1 MNPIKTLFVIAA
13 LTVSSLA
20 MAEGGGDR
28 AFARMEAARNN
39 SMESKP
45 SQIDGPQEL
54 LNSLLRSQADR
65 NVITV
70 VVQMWQFL
78 SSLAVRTRF

>member
-28 AFARMEAARNN
+28 AFARMEVARNN
-39 SMESKP
+39 SMESYQIAQTQS
-45 SQIDGPQEL
+45 SQPPVAESKAKAMDHK
-54 LNSLLRSQADR
+54 NC
-65 NVITV
+65 
-70 VVQMWQFL
+70 
-78 SSLAVRTRF
+78 

>member
-28 AFARMEAARNN
+28 TFARMEVARNN
-39 SMESKP
+39 SIHFETAFTRLNGAFK
-45 SQIDGPQEL
+45 GL
-54 LNSLLRSQADR
+54 LKALRGD
-65 NVITV
+65 
-70 VVQMWQFL
+70 
-78 SSLAVRTRF
+78 

>member
-28 AFARMEAARNN
+28 AFARMEAAR
-39 SMESKP
+39 
-45 SQIDGPQEL
+45 DGL
-54 LNSLLRSQADR
+54 K
-65 NVITV
+65 
-70 VVQMWQFL
+70 
-78 SSLAVRTRF
+78 

>member
-28 AFARMEAARNN
+28 TFARMEVARNN
-39 SMESKP
+39 SMESYRVA
-45 SQIDGPQEL
+45 QTQ
-54 LNSLLRSQADR
+54 NAQ
-65 NVITV
+65 
-70 VVQMWQFL
+70 
-78 SSLAVRTRF
+78 

>member
-28 AFARMEAARNN
+28 TSHVWKR
-39 SMESKP
+39 P
-45 SQIDGPQEL
+45 G
-54 LNSLLRSQADR
+54 
-65 NVITV
+65 VIR
-70 VVQMWQFL
+70 WN
-78 SSLAVRTRF
+78 RTK

>member
-28 AFARMEAARNN
+28 AFARMVVAMNN
-39 SMESKP
+39 SMESYQIAQTQS
-45 SQIDGPQEL
+45 SQPPVAE
-54 LNSLLRSQADR
+54 SQAKAMDHKKC
-65 NVITV
+65 
-70 VVQMWQFL
+70 
-78 SSLAVRTRF
+78 

>member
-28 AFARMEAARNN
+28 A
-39 SMESKP
+39 
-45 SQIDGPQEL
+45 G
-54 LNSLLRSQADR
+54 
-65 NVITV
+65 
-70 VVQMWQFL
+70 
-78 SSLAVRTRF
+78 

>member
-28 AFARMEAARNN
+28 TFARMEVARNN
-39 SMESKP
+39 SMESYRVAQTQNAQPPVTESKAKAM
-45 SQIDGPQEL
+45 DHK
-54 LNSLLRSQADR
+54 NC
-65 NVITV
+65 
-70 VVQMWQFL
+70 
-78 SSLAVRTRF
+78 